1 MYMTWYIHHRPI
13 YIYNHQSCWW
23 KFNFGMFN
31 SKTQSSGMFWDV
43 LRPFWCVW
51 ESAFSSPPG
60 KYVDRIYC
68 NHQVRNTSPVI
79 CIYIYIWIIYIY
91 TNSISPW
98 HPYIP
103 MLSPFLRG
111 VHGLCHSWV
120 AQAVSAVPSI
130 GACWFWSLVPSW
142 CCGSD
147 MSFAVLSLKMAQN
160 STFCFSQRKTVLFFG
175 RGNMFCLALFFSVKN
190 LLFWRNHAYKM
201 DKDQEQYARINP
213 ILGWVAVDRIGY
225 INMDKNI
232 YRYEN
237 AVIIPKMV
245 RWAGFR
251 VNKSIMFWFNVAR
264 QLNGVYTNK
273 IKTYRHLFLVW
284 QLMHPFI
291 DMYMIC
297 IWIMNMAQAP
307 CTPSPY
313 ESAHVRIFTCSQ
325 LVILGCDLP
334 LGMVFVEARAWH
346 FIEIGGGWLGWLNM
360 AGRRQT
366 LQLSLW

>member
-1 MYMTWYIHHRPI
+1 MTSIYPNALPI
-13 YIYNHQSCWW
+13 FTGCPRFMPFLGRTGSLSSPFNWRLLALVSSAFLVLWIWHVFRCFEPEDGPE
-23 KFNFGMFN
+23 FNFLFFPEKD
-31 SKTQSSGMFWDV
+31 SFVFWK
-43 LRPFWCVW
+43 
-51 ESAFSSPPG
+51 G
-60 KYVDRIYC
+60 K
-68 NHQVRNTSPVI
+68 H
-79 CIYIYIWIIYIY
+79 
-91 TNSISPW
+91 
-98 HPYIP
+98 
-103 MLSPFLRG
+103 
-111 VHGLCHSWV
+111 
-120 AQAVSAVPSI
+120 
-130 GACWFWSLVPSW
+130 
-142 CCGSD
+142 
-147 MSFAVLSLKMAQN
+147 VLS
-160 STFCFSQRKTVLFFG
+160 CFV
-175 RGNMFCLALFFSVKN
+175 FFSVKN